1 MTFLSVIIPAYNE
14 EQRLP
19 KAIKETAL
27 YLMMQD
33 YRSEILVVE
42 NGATDK
48 TVEVANY
55 YLTLFTSKTNGL
67 IRGRLI
73 HSSKGKGRAVQA
85 GMLCAQGTWLYMAD
99 VDFSTPIE
107 FVRRFLPPE
116 FEGEIGIGSREAPG
130 GKRFNEPIRRKYTG
144 RIFNSMTRL
153 LLPDIKDTQCGFKMF
168 RRDVARD
175 LFKRLTVMGWAF
187 DVEVL
192 YLAAQQGYEVKEI
205 GVPWYYNGDSRV
217 RVIRDSLRMAK
228 DITKIW
234 LQHESGEN
242 EPEKDF
248 ISP

>member
-1 MTFLSVIIPAYNE
+1 MTYLSVIIPAYNE
-14 EQRLP
+14 EKRLP

-42 NGATDK
+42 NGSTDR
-48 TVEVANY
+48 TAEVANY
-55 YLTLFTSKTNGL
+55 YLDLFTSKGTNL
-67 IRGRLI
+67 RGRLI
-73 HSSKGKGRAVQA
+73 RSLKGKGAAVQA

-130 GKRFNEPIRRKYTG
+130 GKRFNEPARRHLTG
-144 RIFNSMTRL
+144 RIFNSMTSL
-153 LLPDIKDTQCGFKMF
+153 ILPEIKDTQCGFKMF
-168 RRDVARD
+168 RRDAARD
-175 LFKRLTVMGWAF
+175 LFKRLTVTGWAF

-192 YLAAQQGYEVKEI
+192 YLAAQRGYEIKEI

-228 DITKIW
+228 DISKIW

-242 EPEKDF
+242 EPEKDYV
-248 ISP
+248 SP